1 MQLTLACRYSLRI
14 KANITEEEAFAEIRR
29 FIDVN
34 RFPVGDV
41 TVSNEERWGVK
52 RKRIE
57 IDALWSTSTWP
68 QLRFSFHED
77 DDNEH
82 IYNLDEQTDWTQ
94 DRFYGDDNESIYLMA
109 VNYFNSLNQEGGEE

>member
-14 KANITEEEAFAEIRR
+14 KANITEEEAFTEIRR

-41 TVSNEERWGVK
+41 TVSNEERWGIK

-68 QLRFSFHED
+68 QLRFSFCED
-77 DDNEH
+77 GDNEH

-109 VNYFNSLNQEGGEE
+109 VNYFNSLNQKGGEE

>member
-1 MQLTLACRYSLRI
+1 MQLVFACRYLLRI

-34 RFPVGDV
+34 KYPLGDV
-41 TVSNEERWGVK
+41 TISNKEMWGIK
-52 RKRIE
+52 RKRIY

-68 QLRFSFHED
+68 QLRFSFYED

-82 IYNLDEQTDWTQ
+82 IYNLDEQTDWDQ
-94 DRFYGDDNESIYLMA
+94 DRFCGDDNESLYLLA

>member
-1 MQLTLACRYSLRI
+1 MQLTLNCRYALRI
-14 KANITEEEAFAEIRR
+14 KANITEEEAFTEIRR

-41 TVSNEERWGVK
+41 TVSNEERWGIK
-52 RKRIE
+52 HKRIE

-68 QLRFSFHED
+68 QLRFSFYED

-109 VNYFNSLNQEGGEE
+109 VNYFNSLNQKGGEG

>member
-14 KANITEEEAFAEIRR
+14 KANITEEEAFTEIRR

-41 TVSNEERWGVK
+41 TVSNEERWGIK

-68 QLRFSFHED
+68 QLRFSFYED